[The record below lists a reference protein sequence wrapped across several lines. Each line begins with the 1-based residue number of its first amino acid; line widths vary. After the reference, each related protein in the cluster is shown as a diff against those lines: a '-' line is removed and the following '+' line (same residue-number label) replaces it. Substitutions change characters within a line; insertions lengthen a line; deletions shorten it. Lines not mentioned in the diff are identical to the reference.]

1 MEVLVIN
8 GHDYSKYVE
17 RKGYSWSRNDLD
29 SPNSGRVKNGTM
41 RRTKVAEK
49 RSLKYNLVSIPQPEL
64 AQLDT
69 DIRENTYQM
78 TYEDLHGVKTG
89 TFYSSSLSATLAQV
103 SGGKKI
109 WEGALFTATEV

>member
-29 SPNSGRVKNGTM
+29 SPNSGRIKNGTM

-49 RSLKYNLVSIPQPEL
+49 RSLKYNLVSIPQAEL

-69 DIRENTYQM
+69 DISENTYQM
-78 TYEDLHGVKTG
+78 TYADLHGVKTG
-89 TFYSSSLSATLAQV
+89 IFYSSSLSAAMVQV
-103 SGGKKI
+103 KDETGI
-109 WEGALFTATEV
+109 WEGASFTATEV